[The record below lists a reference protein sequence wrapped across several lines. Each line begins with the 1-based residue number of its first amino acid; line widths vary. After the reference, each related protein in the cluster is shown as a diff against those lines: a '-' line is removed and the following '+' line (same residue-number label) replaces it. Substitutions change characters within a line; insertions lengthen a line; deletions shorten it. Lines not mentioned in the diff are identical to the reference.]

1 MSSWLPE
8 PPVSFSLLPRRMGRG
23 RGKGSAWTPGF
34 SGYRASWYTSVS
46 GCVVRASMCA
56 HFVHVWAGEGSDSPL
71 EWGTGAAA
79 LRMRGECVCLHVSVC
94 VRGQTRLHLLARS
107 RLLSLS
113 PSPLPLSPALTHT
126 HTQFSISPPF
136 PHSLPLLP
144 APLSPLPSQSLPHQP
159 CLCLFVWLGA
169 ISASLGV
176 PGRTSPLFVSPRSFP
191 SLLGRALQGSQTP
204 LCHLL
209 PGRGEWG
216 KEDPSPVPMM
226 PSAVSALAP

>member
-113 PSPLPLSPALTHT
+113 LPSPPLSLSHSPALTHT
-126 HTQFSISPPF
+126 HTHNFQSLLPFLIPSLFSQLLSPRF
-136 PHSLPLLP
+136 PLSPSPTNPACACSSGWGLSLPLWGCLGEHPRFSFPLDHSLPSWVELSRARRLLCATSSLEEGSGERRTP
-144 APLSPLPSQSLPHQP
+144 A
-159 CLCLFVWLGA
+159 LC
-169 ISASLGV
+169 
-176 PGRTSPLFVSPRSFP
+176 P
-191 SLLGRALQGSQTP
+191 
-204 LCHLL
+204 
-209 PGRGEWG
+209 
-216 KEDPSPVPMM
+216 
-226 PSAVSALAP
+226 

>member
-113 PSPLPLSPALTHT
+113 PSPLPLSPFPSLPLSHTHT
-126 HTQFSISPPF
+126 HTIFNLSSLSSFPPSSPSSSLPASLSVPPPPTLPVPVRLAGGYLCLSGGAWENIPAFRFPSIIPF
-136 PHSLPLLP
+136 P
-144 APLSPLPSQSLPHQP
+144 
-159 CLCLFVWLGA
+159 
-169 ISASLGV
+169 
-176 PGRTSPLFVSPRSFP
+176 PG
-191 SLLGRALQGSQTP
+191 
-204 LCHLL
+204 
-209 PGRGEWG
+209 
-216 KEDPSPVPMM
+216 
-226 PSAVSALAP
+226 